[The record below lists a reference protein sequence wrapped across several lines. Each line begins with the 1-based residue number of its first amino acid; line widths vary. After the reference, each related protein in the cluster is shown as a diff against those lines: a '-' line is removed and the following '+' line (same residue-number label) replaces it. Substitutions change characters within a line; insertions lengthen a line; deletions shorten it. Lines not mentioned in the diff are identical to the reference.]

1 MLGRRAVLS
10 AALFAVSPSRTPAAD
25 ITGDVSRKCNTV
37 STSSYTMVTCQNFG
51 LSKEQRL
58 STCAAD
64 ESCISTSAV
73 RNPSKYG
80 PPWKPVNAA
89 EAASADRAWR
99 AVVSAVTDEP
109 GLNIVEKDDG
119 ARYLRATGV
128 ATVPTDGTDDVEF
141 IMRTEGNRADVL
153 LYRSATRQSL
163 FLYPLQQPVAN
174 QKSHEQRL
182 ISIRRRMGWE
192 EAGLPSDG
200 KYLANEMSTRYNVP
214 TATRWFGL
222 EFGGMK
228 APRDDDDEY

>member
-1 MLGRRAVLS
+1 
-10 AALFAVSPSRTPAAD
+10 
-25 ITGDVSRKCNTV
+25 
-37 STSSYTMVTCQNFG
+37 MVTCLNFG
-51 LSKEQRL
+51 LSAKDQRL

-80 PPWKPVNAA
+80 PPWKPVNQM
-89 EAASADRAWR
+89 EKSDASRAWR
-99 AVVSAVTDEP
+99 AVVSAVVEEP
-109 GLNIVEKDDG
+109 GLKIVEQDDDV
-119 ARYLRATGV
+119 RYIRATGLS
-128 ATVPTDGTDDVEF
+128 TVPQDGTDDVEF
-141 IMRTEGNRADVL
+141 IMRSEGERADVL

-182 ISIRRRMGWE
+182 TSIRRRMGWE

-200 KYLANEMSTRYNVP
+200 RYLADEMSTRYNVP

-222 EFGGMK
+222 ELGGMK
-228 APRDDDDEY
+228 APRDDEYD